1 MTTPVSES
9 FEVKPSTIHGQG
21 VFAKRAFAAD
31 SFLGNYEG
39 ERTVVNGMYVLWVE
53 YDHGEVVGIDGT
65 NELRYLNH
73 ARPANAI
80 FRGHSLFALVD
91 IAEGVEITFDYGE
104 DW

>member
-1 MTTPVSES
+1 MHEL
-9 FEVKPSTIHGQG
+9 FEVKESPIHGLG
-21 VFAKRAFAAD
+21 VFARQAFTAD
-31 SFLGNYEG
+31 SFIGDYEG

-53 YDHGEVVGIDGT
+53 YDDGEIAGIDGK

-80 FRGHSLFALVD
+80 FRGHSLYALMD
-91 IAEGVEITFDYGE
+91 IEAGSEITFDYGE

>member
-1 MTTPVSES
+1 MQAYVEV
-9 FEVKPSTIHGQG
+9 EVKQSPIHGLG
-21 VFAKRAFAAD
+21 VFARRAFEAD
-31 SFLGNYEG
+31 SFIGNYEG

-53 YDHGEVVGIDGT
+53 YDHGEIAGIDGK

-73 ARPANAI
+73 ARPANAC

-91 IAEGVEITFDYGE
+91 IPAGSEITFDYGE